1 MLSLLH
7 LGKKILIVGDSN
19 LKKIKGIKLNN
30 SFSKAKCIT
39 KSFSGAK
46 IQDLKHYVTP
56 QLENEKLDVAVIHIR
71 SNNMSYR
78 NLDASILAEN
88 ILKIGKKCID
98 YGVEAVVT
106 SSVFVKESVR
116 LSFLII
122 KLMMNCQQQINF

>member
-19 LKKIKGIKLNN
+19 LKKIKGNKLNN
-30 SFSKAKCIT
+30 SFSKVKCIT

-56 QLENEKLDVAVIHIR
+56 QLEIEKPDVAVIHIR
-71 SNNMSYR
+71 SNNMSYN

-88 ILKIGKKCID
+88 ILKIGKKYID
-98 YGVEAVVT
+98 YGVEAVVI
-106 SSVFVKESVR
+106 SSVFVKESIR
-116 LSFLII
+116 LSSLII
-122 KLMMNCQQQINF
+122 KIDDELSTTN